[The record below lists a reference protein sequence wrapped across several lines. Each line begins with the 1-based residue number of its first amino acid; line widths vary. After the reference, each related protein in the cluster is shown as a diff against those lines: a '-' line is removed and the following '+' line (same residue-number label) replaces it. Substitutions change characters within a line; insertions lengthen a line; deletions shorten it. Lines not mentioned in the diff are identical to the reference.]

1 MGANK
6 RLNKEDIAGIDVF
19 DNISNGAKEAKLRVD
34 LLETSLRLVKKSAST
49 VKMAIGNNKANDVKS
64 IAELNSLTQK
74 SIDLATNKL
83 SIDKQLLKEQ
93 ELIKAQQ
100 KEINQNIREEVALE
114 QKQVGTLGKLRAEN
128 SRLTKEREK
137 LNLATKSGAQRLK
150 EINSMLDANNRKIE
164 QNTDKLGKQRIG
176 IGRYEKSITSLRNG
190 LGQLGLAFGIG
201 TVVTDAFRT
210 VSEFETQVAD
220 LSAVT
225 GASGKELDFMSDK
238 AIEFSKKYGE
248 SAASVAE
255 AFKLAGSAR
264 PELLKNGAAMA
275 DLTEKAILLS
285 KASGDDVPTSIANL
299 AGTLNAFEMPAS
311 MASKVMDTL
320 ANAAQL
326 GAQEIPYLTEAFT
339 KFGGVAANAGIG
351 VAESAAAVEILG
363 KKIPE
368 ASTAGLNMKNV
379 IIQLQVEAA
388 KQGREFKGLTG
399 ELELLKP
406 KMGDITFMTKLFGKE
421 NILAGQTLVK
431 STEEL
436 KKMTKELDKNG
447 TTQEQAN
454 IKSKTMSEA
463 LKRLGANYDAFI
475 LNMMDGAGASGIL
488 SSTLDFLA
496 NNLEAVLTV
505 VAKLVKMFIEYKAVM
520 ALLKLRENAIEWNNN
535 RKAIKQTGEGLKT
548 AGEGAKK
555 FGSALKSIGFAIA
568 IELAIEMAKA
578 LYDIATGADVAADAQ
593 ARLNKQMEI
602 STKNAEKRI
611 EGRAGAFKKEL
622 DQLTREAELAKS
634 KAKTEKERIKIDA
647 DLLKSKERLLFKN
660 RDIILNDIALQRK
673 SKVASIKLILD
684 LKKQY
689 EDMGGATT
697 AKIAKMTGSLA
708 SVPFQVLEARINQAE
723 AAMRG
728 SINKIN
734 LYTAEFQSLNEVA
747 KDVSVEIEITSE
759 ESKKLGKALPTK
771 EVKEINTEFQNQ
783 IDLLA
788 ELNELMADE
797 IELQNQI
804 DESNRQQEIED
815 INNQIEAEK
824 KLQEQRLKDG
834 GTVDNTKLI
843 ELINQRKDLQI
854 ASIEAV
860 REAEILNAKIAHDA
874 HIEELIQSIE
884 EQHDELVAGA
894 KGDATALA
902 LIEKNYQAEL
912 DKLEGVRL
920 VEDEHL
926 DQEKLKSKT
935 LANNEILKVVKETE
949 DEITDL
955 ELENAE
961 KIAEKQKE
969 LQKQRLDRQKAFID
983 LLTDYF
989 VKKSDERIA
998 QIDKEIE
1005 AAEKQYDNLKELANS
1020 GNITAKES
1028 LAEQNKIIAEANQQK
1043 EKEERRKQNI
1053 ILVSAVLQAYNSE
1066 LANGATSGEAFSKAV
1081 LSTSLLSQFVQSLP
1095 TFLEGI
1101 EDTGAQGR
1109 GVDGQGGF
1117 LSVLHP
1123 NERVLTKEQN
1133 AKIGSKSNMEVANIM
1148 EKHRLGKLMDGTQI
1162 NVGFGNELLVKELM
1176 NVSSKLD
1183 MVNNTIANKPEMN
1196 VGVGEIVQGTM
1207 DIIASTKKGNDIV
1220 YNRYRIKG

>member
-1 MGANK
+1 MAK
-6 RLNKEDIAGIDVF
+6 TRILREDTASADVF
-19 DNISNGAKEAKLRVD
+19 GNITDGAIEAKIRVD
-34 LLETSLRLVKKSAST
+34 LLDQSLRLVKKSAST
-49 VKMAIGNNKANDVKS
+49 VKIQISNNKANDVKS

-83 SIDKQLLKEQ
+83 AIDKQLLKEL

-100 KEINQNIREEVALE
+100 KEINNNIREEVALE
-114 QKQVGTLGKLRAEN
+114 QKQIGSLGKLRAEN
-128 SRLTKEREK
+128 SKLIKEREK
-137 LNLATKSGAQRLK
+137 LNLSTKEGARRLK
-150 EINSMLDANNRKIE
+150 EINYTLDANNRKIE

-210 VSEFETQVAD
+210 VSEFETQIAD

-264 PELLKNGAAMA
+264 PELLKNGEAMA

-285 KASGDDVPTSIANL
+285 KASGDDVTTSIANL

-311 MASKVMDTL
+311 KASKVMDTL

-406 KMGDITFMTKLFGKE
+406 KMGDITFMTKLFSKE

-447 TTQEQAN
+447 TTQEQAS

-463 LKRLGANYDAFI
+463 LKRLCANYDAFV
-475 LNMMDGAGASGIL
+475 LNMMDGVNASSIL

-496 NNLEAVLTV
+496 ENLETIIS
-505 VAKLVKMFIEYKAVM
+505 VALRLIQVFITFKAVM
-520 ALLKLRENAIEWNNN
+520 ASMNMIERIKEYAKFNKTLKE
-535 RKAIKQTGEGLKT
+535 TGKDGSSATNSVKDFGKSLKG
-548 AGEGAKK
+548 AGIA
-555 FGSALKSIGFAIA
+555 FAITLL
-568 IELAIEMAKA
+568 IELASK
-578 LYDIATGADVAADAQ
+578 LYDVATGADVAEAKLRSFDRYKKGAAQ
-593 ARLNKQMEI
+593 DNKVFIDSI
-602 STKNAEKRI
+602 STEI
-611 EGRAGAFKKEL
+611 EANNRML
-622 DQLTREAELAKS
+622 ELAVASGKM
-634 KAKTEKERIKIDA
+634 KAEQAT
-647 DLLKSKERLLFKN
+647 KERLAFLQSKQFFREVADFQTRITKTEYFNIFDKIKYQVEDINRNIKLTEFSIKSLKASDPFKN
-660 RDIILNDIALQRK
+660 RLRIGEEEGKVRALKESRGALWEYNKQLVDEAHNL
-673 SKVASIKLILD
+673 KVAAA
-684 LKKQY
+684 
-689 EDMGGATT
+689 EDANGFD
-697 AKIAKMTGSLA
+697 I
-708 SVPFQVLEARINQAE
+708 
-723 AAMRG
+723 
-728 SINKIN
+728 
-734 LYTAEFQSLNEVA
+734 
-747 KDVSVEIEITSE
+747 
-759 ESKKLGKALPTK
+759 SKKGTPPRIKDIKT
-771 EVKEINTEFQNQ
+771 INTEFQNQ
-783 IDLLA
+783 IDLLE
-788 ELNELMADE
+788 ELTTLMADE

-824 KLQEQRLKDG
+824 ELAKVRYKETGVMDNSKV
-834 GTVDNTKLI
+834 VD
-843 ELINQRKDLQI
+843 LINQRKDLEIESITARRDAEI
-854 ASIEAV
+854 ASFKVE
-860 REAEILNAKIAHDA
+860 RDA
-874 HIEELIQSIE
+874 RLEELRKGIEEEHL
-884 EQHDELVAGA
+884 ELVAGA
-894 KGDATALA
+894 EGNAEALIE
-902 LIEKNYQAEL
+902 IEKNYQAEL
-912 DKLEGVRL
+912 AKLEGLRL
-920 VEDEHL
+920 VEEEHL
-926 DQEKLKSKT
+926 DQQILSSKT
-935 LANNEILKVVKETE
+935 DANNEILKVEKKTE
-949 DEITDL
+949 DEIVDL
-955 ELENAE
+955 KIEANKEIEESEKLKLE
-961 KIAEKQKE
+961 KDKE
-969 LQKQRLDRQKAFID
+969 FLKQRLDRQKEFID

-998 QIDKEIE
+998 KIEEEID
-1005 AAEKQYDNLKELANS
+1005 AAQKQYDNLQELANN

-1053 ILVSAVLQAYNSE
+1053 ILASAVLQAYNSE
-1066 LANGATSGEAFSKAV
+1066 LANGASSGEAFSKAV
-1081 LSTSLLSQFVQSLP
+1081 LSTSLLSQFIQSLP

-1101 EDTGAQGR
+1101 EDTGPQGR
-1109 GVDGQGGF
+1109 GVDGKGGF

-1123 NERVLTKEQN
+1123 QERVLTKEQN
-1133 AKIGSKSNMEVANIM
+1133 AKIGGKSNEEVARVM
-1148 EKHRLGKLMDGTQI
+1148 EKHRLGTLLDGAQL
-1162 NVGFGNELLVKELM
+1162 NVGFGNESLVKELM
-1176 NVSSKLD
+1176 NVGSKLD
-1183 MVNNTIANKPEMN
+1183 LVNRTIENKPEMN
-1196 VGVGEIVQGTM
+1196 IGIGEIVDGTM
-1207 DIIASTKKGNDIV
+1207 KIIASTKKGNSLV
-1220 YNRYRIKG
+1220 YNRFKVQA